1 MSEALNHDSAHKAAV
16 PTEGDAADL
25 RLGRRIRA
33 LRQQRGLS
41 LAEVAMAAGVS
52 IGALSQ
58 VERGMT
64 SLKVKTLWPLAGA
77 LSIEPHALLDEDA
90 SPARSPHVVRLG
102 ERRTLPVWSEGIDKE
117 LLSPSG
123 AALTGLRVRVE
134 SGGGTAAPYAHPG
147 QEFGLVLSGQV
158 EVEID
163 GVTSRL
169 EAGDSFAFASTLPHS
184 FRNAGRETCEIVWVN
199 TVKPLDVRNG
209 A

>member
-1 MSEALNHDSAHKAAV
+1 MIRGIENEADAPA
-16 PTEGDAADL
+16 EGEAADL

-33 LRQQRGLS
+33 LRQQQGLS
-41 LAEVAMAAGVS
+41 LAELATAAGIS

-58 VERGMT
+58 IERGMS

-90 SPARSPHVVRLG
+90 PPARNPHVVRMG
-102 ERRTLPVWSEGIDKE
+102 ERRALPVWSEGIGKD

-123 AALTGLRVRVE
+123 AGLTGLRVRVE
-134 SGGGTAAPYAHPG
+134 PGGGTAAPYVHTG

-158 EVEID
+158 EIEIA
-163 GVTSRL
+163 GVTSLL
-169 EAGDSFAFASTLPHS
+169 EAGDSFAFESTLPHA
-184 FRNAGRETCEIVWVN
+184 FRNPGRDPCEIVWVN